1 MTTLKLTLLYLR
13 ILPPG
18 YESLLFQF
26 LSLLFQFLPPYQLG
40 MLSSMLSGICHVDL
54 L

>member
-13 ILPPG
+13 IPPPG
-18 YESLLFQF
+18 CESLLFQF
-26 LSLLFQFLPPYQLG
+26 LPHYQLG
-40 MLSSMLSGICHVDL
+40 MLSSMLLGTCHVDL